1 MKDNKKLIII
11 TSVILSLLVLL
22 IGTAYAIFTYTRIG
36 STKNDLITGNIYM
49 HYTETNELTIE
60 NAMPTNKY
68 SSDNYFEFTIDGVN
82 DSKKTIYYEIV
93 LNNGLDSATRNIR
106 LNPEFLRFRLVE
118 VDNENKET
126 ELFNNRSYASL
137 NNKRIWSDK
146 IEASTNNTNKKYR
159 LYMWIS
165 DTVKVCNQDLN
176 DCNYYITGT
185 NNNWNDVFASV
196 RVDVNGD
203 FTEKPVTYNTLV
215 YEASYNGK
223 GLLADIDG
231 VEKTD
236 ISAIKFETL
245 TNKEIEEQYNK
256 ATIKAINNNN
266 NTNNKLSFLLN
277 SKKAN
282 IKRLANETENEDIHY
297 KKWIEEDTNNPGK
310 YILHIASSE
319 TIYFP
324 SDSSFMFR
332 NYTNM
337 KSIDLS
343 NVNTSNVINMG
354 YMFQQCSSLAN
365 LNLNNF
371 DTSNVVNM
379 TAMFMICLKL
389 ETINLNNFDT
399 SNVINMSFMFMYCRA
414 LNNLNLKKF
423 NTSNVVSM
431 MQMFFECFNLSSLDV
446 SNFNTSNVNIMTQM
460 FTGVGLKSTAN
471 EVNIIGLKNFDTSK
485 VTNMKNMFENGESYT
500 GSGKLTNETL
510 AGISNWDVSKVE
522 EFTSMF
528 YGQGKNLTTL
538 DLSKWDTSSATS
550 FNHMFT
556 DCFVLESLDLS
567 NWNTSNVLSMYNM
580 FDDCYKLTTIGDV
593 SSWNVTKLVDIGG
606 FLNGC
611 SSFTG
616 INNKLDLSGWQTSS
630 LRGAQEAFRGIKVS
644 EIDISNW
651 DTSKINSQ
659 KWEGAGNSDLFG
671 NSIYYA
677 YSTDMNI
684 MFKDCTNL
692 DVIYVGSGWVT
703 SNTTTTDMFSGCK
716 ISSVT
721 LKS

>member
-22 IGTAYAIFTYTRIG
+22 IGTAYAMFTYTRIG

-49 HYTETNELTIE
+49 HYTETKNITIE
-60 NAMPTNKY
+60 NVMPTNKY
-68 SSDNYFEFTIDGVN
+68 ILDNYFEFTIDGVN

-106 LNPEFLRFRLVE
+106 LDNKFLRFRLVE
-118 VDNENKET
+118 VDDENKET

-203 FTEKPVTYNTLV
+203 FTEKPVTYNTL
-215 YEASYNGK
+215 SSK

-231 VEKTD
+231 IKKTD

-245 TNKEIEEQYNK
+245 TNEEIEEQYNK
-256 ATIKAINNNN
+256 ATIKAINNNNNN

-324 SDSSFMFR
+324 SDSSFIFF
-332 NYTNM
+332 NFINM
-337 KSIDLS
+337 KSIDLTNINTG
-343 NVNTSNVINMG
+343 NVTNM
-354 YMFQQCSSLAN
+354 MFMFYGCSSLIS
-365 LNLNNF
+365 LDLSNF
-371 DTSNVVNM
+371 DTSKVISMGQLFFN
-379 TAMFMICLKL
+379 CSSL
-389 ETINLNNFDT
+389 INLNV
-399 SNVINMSFMFMYCRA
+399 SS
-414 LNNLNLKKF
+414 F
-423 NTSNVVSM
+423 NTFNVTDM
-431 MQMFFECFNLSSLDV
+431 MQMFYGCSSLSKLDV
-446 SNFNTSNVNIMTQM
+446 SNFNTINVNTIEQM
-460 FTGVGLKSTAN
+460 FRGLGSKSTAN
-471 EVNIIGLKNFDTSK
+471 VVNIIGLKNFNTSK
-485 VTNMKNMFENGESYT
+485 VNNMSGVFINGEDYT

-510 AGISNWDVSKVE
+510 AGISNWNVSNVTD
-522 EFTSMF
+522 FTCMF

-550 FNHMFT
+550 FNHMFA
-556 DCFVLESLDLS
+556 DCFVLESLNLS

-580 FDDCYKLTTIGDV
+580 FDDCYKLTSIGDV
-593 SSWNVTKLVDIGG
+593 SKWNVTKLVDIGG

-616 INNKLDLSGWQTSS
+616 INNKLDLSGWVTSS

-651 DTSKINSQ
+651 NTSKINSQ
-659 KWEGAGNSDLFG
+659 KWEGADSGV
-671 NSIYYA
+671 YYT

>member
-49 HYTETNELTIE
+49 HYTETKNITIE

-165 DTVKVCNQDLN
+165 DTVKVCNQDLD

-215 YEASYNGK
+215 YDASYNGK

-245 TNKEIEEQYNK
+245 TNEEIEEQYNK

-277 SKKAN
+277 NK
-282 IKRLANETENEDIHY
+282 T
-297 KKWIEEDTNNPGK
+297 TN
-310 YILHIASSE
+310 
-319 TIYFP
+319 
-324 SDSSFMFR
+324 
-332 NYTNM
+332 
-337 KSIDLS
+337 
-343 NVNTSNVINMG
+343 
-354 YMFQQCSSLAN
+354 
-365 LNLNNF
+365 
-371 DTSNVVNM
+371 
-379 TAMFMICLKL
+379 
-389 ETINLNNFDT
+389 
-399 SNVINMSFMFMYCRA
+399 
-414 LNNLNLKKF
+414 
-423 NTSNVVSM
+423 
-431 MQMFFECFNLSSLDV
+431 
-446 SNFNTSNVNIMTQM
+446 
-460 FTGVGLKSTAN
+460 
-471 EVNIIGLKNFDTSK
+471 
-485 VTNMKNMFENGESYT
+485 
-500 GSGKLTNETL
+500 
-510 AGISNWDVSKVE
+510 
-522 EFTSMF
+522 
-528 YGQGKNLTTL
+528 
-538 DLSKWDTSSATS
+538 
-550 FNHMFT
+550 
-556 DCFVLESLDLS
+556 
-567 NWNTSNVLSMYNM
+567 
-580 FDDCYKLTTIGDV
+580 
-593 SSWNVTKLVDIGG
+593 
-606 FLNGC
+606 
-611 SSFTG
+611 
-616 INNKLDLSGWQTSS
+616 
-630 LRGAQEAFRGIKVS
+630 
-644 EIDISNW
+644 
-651 DTSKINSQ
+651 
-659 KWEGAGNSDLFG
+659 
-671 NSIYYA
+671 
-677 YSTDMNI
+677 
-684 MFKDCTNL
+684 
-692 DVIYVGSGWVT
+692 
-703 SNTTTTDMFSGCK
+703 
-716 ISSVT
+716 
-721 LKS
+721 